1 MSALRKP
8 AFDLL
13 YTIHDLDAFPEDGLR
28 RELIEGELYLTEQ
41 PHWHH
46 QYVCS
51 RLVME
56 LADWDEKTGLGV
68 ANLVLHQAE
77 NEGCRAGFNPAL
89 HPGCALSI
97 HHLQLDGVLA
107 PGVIFSIY
115 DAVAPDVV
123 WVSAERLPQILGE
136 NGKLND
142 APDLVVEVISPGWQN
157 ETRDRDTKL
166 KLYSRRGVREYWIVD
181 WQKKRVEVFR
191 RQRTRL
197 TQIATLLN
205 EDALTSPLLPGFA
218 CPVAS
223 LFMPTPS
230 PPKV

>member
-1 MSALRKP
+1 VSALRKP

-46 QYVCS
+46 QYACS

-56 LADWDEKTGLGV
+56 LTDWDGKTGLGF
-68 ANLVLHQAE
+68 AN
-77 NEGCRAGFNPAL
+77 
-89 HPGCALSI
+89 
-97 HHLQLDGVLA
+97 LA
-107 PGVIFSIY
+107 PGVIFSIH

-123 WVSAERLPQILGE
+123 WVSAERLPHILGE
-136 NGKLND
+136 NGKLSD
-142 APDLVVEVISPGWQN
+142 APDLVVEVVSPGWQN

-205 EDALTSPLLPGFA
+205 EDELASPLLPGFV
-218 CPVAS
+218 CQVAS
-223 LFMPTPS
+223 LFMPTPI
-230 PPKV
+230 PRKA